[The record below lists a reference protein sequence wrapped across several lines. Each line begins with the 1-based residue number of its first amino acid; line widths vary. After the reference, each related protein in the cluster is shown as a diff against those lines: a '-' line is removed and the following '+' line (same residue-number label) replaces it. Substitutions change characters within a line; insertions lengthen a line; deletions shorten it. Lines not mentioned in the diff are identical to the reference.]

1 MIRSLRWRM
10 LVSSLVL
17 VTGITIASS
26 VVLGNRARSTAA
38 DELEMGVTLQAR
50 AIAEAAAYALHSD
63 TPVASITAVVESL
76 GDGRSVTVVDTSG
89 DVIFASN
96 VVAASTADGLEVQRS
111 LEGHIAGMS
120 RDDPSTGVPLIH
132 VAAPITVEGL
142 VVGGVR
148 VSSGTDSLPA
158 AFWGAVRPTIII
170 GASALAALVAFSVL
184 FTGNLT
190 RALSSFARVATRL
203 AAGRLHERAEVPHIS
218 EADPLAHAINDMAI
232 ALESQVQA
240 SYQERDTFG
249 AVIDSMTD
257 ALIMVDVA
265 GQVAVANP
273 AALSTFGISPGEAIH
288 NRLMQVVRDYEIAR
302 LVSAAISDGR
312 QHAAQISYGQD
323 RRPLEVSATP
333 MERHGGVAVLLITR
347 DLSELYRLE
356 RVRREFVANVS
367 HELRTPLASVK
378 ASVETLQ
385 GAAANDPAATA
396 EFLEHV
402 NTEVDQMSSL
412 VQELLDLATLEAGKA
427 QLAPAPTD
435 MTPLINSAADRVRP
449 RASRQGISIEVDVP
463 ASLPVVL
470 ADRPAVDRVMQNL
483 LDNALKFTP
492 PDGHIDVTAR
502 ASEEA
507 VEVSVADTG
516 EGILPEHLPHVFE
529 RFYKTDPSRST
540 VGTGL
545 GLALVKHTVQALG
558 GTIEAR
564 SQPGEG
570 SVFLFTLPKANGRF
584 ADSRPGTTSL
594 NSP

>member
-1 MIRSLRWRM
+1 
-10 LVSSLVL
+10 
-17 VTGITIASS
+17 
-26 VVLGNRARSTAA
+26 
-38 DELEMGVTLQAR
+38 
-50 AIAEAAAYALHSD
+50 
-63 TPVASITAVVESL
+63 
-76 GDGRSVTVVDTSG
+76 
-89 DVIFASN
+89 
-96 VVAASTADGLEVQRS
+96 
-111 LEGHIAGMS
+111 
-120 RDDPSTGVPLIH
+120 
-132 VAAPITVEGL
+132 
-142 VVGGVR
+142 
-148 VSSGTDSLPA
+148 
-158 AFWGAVRPTIII
+158 
-170 GASALAALVAFSVL
+170 
-184 FTGNLT
+184 
-190 RALSSFARVATRL
+190 
-203 AAGRLHERAEVPHIS
+203 
-218 EADPLAHAINDMAI
+218 
-232 ALESQVQA
+232 
-240 SYQERDTFG
+240 
-249 AVIDSMTD
+249 
-257 ALIMVDVA
+257 
-265 GQVAVANP
+265 
-273 AALSTFGISPGEAIH
+273 
-288 NRLMQVVRDYEIAR
+288 MQVVRDYEIAR

-507 VEVSVADTG
+507 VEVSVSDTG

-529 RFYKTDPSRST
+529 RFYKTDPSRS
-540 VGTGL
+540 L
-545 GLALVKHTVQALG
+545 
-558 GTIEAR
+558 
-564 SQPGEG
+564 
-570 SVFLFTLPKANGRF
+570 
-584 ADSRPGTTSL
+584 SL
-594 NSP
+594 IHI